1 MKQDS
6 IANAFT
12 GLLTVCA
19 LIVVTLV
26 VRREFFPPQTPSV
39 ATSYPQ
45 PRVLTEWRDLA
56 SVGHVIGSPKARL
69 KIVEF
74 SDFQCPFC
82 NDLHLTLKLL
92 LARHPGEIAVVYR
105 HFPLPARMHP
115 FAQAA
120 AIASECAAAQ
130 HKFVEYHDALFE
142 RQDSIGTI
150 SWERFAQIAGVP
162 DTARFRLCRGE
173 AWAADRVS
181 KDLDAAKR
189 LSIAGTPTII
199 MRDRL
204 ISAALPLDTLEQWI
218 RRFAPTA
225 PAAR

>member
-26 VRREFFPPQTPSV
+26 MRREFFPPQTPSV

-69 KIVEF
+69 KIVEL

-142 RQDSIGTI
+142 RQDSIGTHI
-150 SWERFAQIAGVP
+150 VGTLR
-162 DTARFRLCRGE
+162 
-173 AWAADRVS
+173 ADR
-181 KDLDAAKR
+181 R
-189 LSIAGTPTII
+189 CAGY
-199 MRDRL
+199 R
-204 ISAALPLDTLEQWI
+204 ALPLVSWRGLGRGSRFERP
-218 RRFAPTA
+218 RRSEAAEHRGNTDHHYARPTHFGRT
-225 PAAR
+225 PARYT